1 MGNTALPDRAQ
12 LIEYLRQRVELGD
25 HELYLDTF
33 TAADFVTL
41 LNTNGAGG
49 VSTRGTD
56 HPGPDPNPSP
66 VRNPPSS
73 TALNVLQQEAASCT
87 ACGLHAERT
96 NSVFARG
103 NASSPIVVVGEAP
116 GEEEDRTGQPFVGR
130 AGKLLDLMLAAVGYP
145 KDSVYI
151 CNTLKCRPPGNR
163 NPMPNELAACNG
175 FLKQQLEI
183 VAPKVLLAVGK
194 FAAQTLLQSDEPIGR
209 LRGRVHTYE
218 GRPVVV
224 TYHPAYLLRSPY
236 AVRTAWQ
243 DFQLLRQVIDEQ
255 A

>member
-1 MGNTALPDRAQ
+1 LMPPRSQ

-25 HELYLDTF
+25 HELYLDTV
-33 TAADFVTL
+33 TADEFVKL
-41 LNTNGAGG
+41 LNGPAREVRASAGTRPPASVSAGG
-49 VSTRGTD
+49 S
-56 HPGPDPNPSP
+56 NL
-66 VRNPPSS
+66 
-73 TALNVLQQEAASCT
+73 AILQDEAANCT

-96 NSVFARG
+96 NSVFSRG
-103 NASSPIVVVGEAP
+103 NPSSPIVVVGEAP
-116 GEEEDRTGQPFVGR
+116 GEEEDRTGLPFVGR
-130 AGKLLDLMLAAVGYP
+130 AGKLLDLMLQAVGFP

-163 NPMPNELAACNG
+163 NPMPSEIASCNG
-175 FLKQQLEI
+175 FLRGQLNA
-183 VAPKVLLAVGK
+183 VQPKVLLAVGK
-194 FAAQTLLQSDEPIGR
+194 FAAQTLLQSEEPIGR
-209 LRGRVHTYE
+209 LRGQIHTYE

>member
-1 MGNTALPDRAQ
+1 LVERG
-12 LIEYLRQRVELGD
+12 LILEYLRQRAELGER
-25 HELYLDTF
+25 ELYLDSLTRDQF
-33 TAADFVTL
+33 IELLHNTKPVT
-41 LNTNGAGG
+41 
-49 VSTRGTD
+49 STSTVTD
-56 HPGPDPNPSP
+56 APRLATSASVPEVGEES
-66 VRNPPSS
+66 RSRL
-73 TALNVLQQEAASCT
+73 TVLQAEAV
-87 ACGLHAERT
+87 ACRACSLGGTVT

-116 GEEEDRTGQPFVGR
+116 GEEEDRTGLPFVGR
-130 AGKLLDLMLAAVGYP
+130 AGRLLDLLLQAIGYP

-163 NPMPNELAACNG
+163 NPLPNEIAACNG
-175 FLKQQLEI
+175 FLRQQLDI

-194 FAAQTLLQSDEPIGR
+194 FAAQTLLQSEESIGR
-209 LRGRVHTYE
+209 LRGQVHTYE

-236 AVRTAWQ
+236 AVRTAWH

>member
-1 MGNTALPDRAQ
+1 MPDRAQ

-33 TAADFVTL
+33 SAKEFVKL
-41 LNTNGAGG
+41 LNTNGPPIPRTSP
-49 VSTRGTD
+49 STNPN
-56 HPGPDPNPSP
+56 PGPGLQPST
-66 VRNPPSS
+66 SS
-73 TALNVLQQEAASCT
+73 NSLSVLQAKAANCT
-87 ACGLHAERT
+87 ACGLHSERT
-96 NSVFARG
+96 NSVFSRG
-103 NASSPIVVVGEAP
+103 NPASPIVVVGEAP
-116 GEEEDRTGQPFVGR
+116 GEEEDRTGLPFVGR
-130 AGKLLDLMLAAVGYP
+130 AGKLLDLMLQAVGFP

-163 NPMPNELAACNG
+163 NPLPNEIASCNT
-175 FLKQQLEI
+175 FLRGQLDA
-183 VAPKVLLAVGK
+183 VQPKVLLAVGK
-194 FAAQTLLQSDEPIGR
+194 FAAQTLLQSEEPIGR
-209 LRGRVHTYE
+209 LRGQIHTYE

-243 DFQLLRQVIDEQ
+243 DFQLLRQVIDAE